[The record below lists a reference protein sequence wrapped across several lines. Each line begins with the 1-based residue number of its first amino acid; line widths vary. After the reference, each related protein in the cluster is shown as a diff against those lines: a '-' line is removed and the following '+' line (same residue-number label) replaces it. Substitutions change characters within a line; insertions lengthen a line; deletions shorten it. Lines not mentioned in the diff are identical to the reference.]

1 MAEEY
6 NKQESVVAL
15 EQQQDQEE
23 ETQQQQVQQLAEE
36 VAEAVLADDDVI
48 KTTTPTPPPTP
59 EPPSEAERELAL
71 ELQVDPDRAYLSED
85 VLLKHLRRQA
95 RIVSLALEARASTP
109 LSSGD
114 LTLAYERRLFS
125 PPTPPLR
132 QENGTCAPDPHI
144 NFYPAFMV
152 PEVLAT
158 YHLFF
163 FNHKIP
169 VSCRANRTRADSL
182 LALREGA
189 HLPEFPAMSEVSK
202 IFEGLGDEEIAAE
215 VKSLQ
220 ESHSALV
227 ELSGDNPRLAVV
239 KRTVSLSHFAYPA
252 ITLPPKVMD
261 CVMEQ
266 LIMKKQ
272 KPQEDDA
279 APPEDEDLAVVSNDE
294 LAGWLKLAPGPE
306 VPALLEERRKTLMA
320 VTLVSVHLECM
331 RRFFT
336 EPQIIRKLGESLHYL
351 FRHGYIKQ
359 ACKISNVELTSLVS
373 YLGILHENRLGQ
385 NVLHNTLE
393 GEARRDYVR
402 DTIYLFLLYTW
413 QTAMG
418 IWQQCLEN
426 TNLKE
431 LEKLLRRER
440 RALWT
445 GFDER
450 TITQDLAD
458 IIFPQQL
465 LATLQNGLPDFVSQS
480 MMQNFRTF
488 VLERSGL
495 LPAVCNALPSD
506 FVPIAYRE
514 CPPPLWGYTY
524 LLQLA
529 NYLMYH
535 NDVAEDVSGEGALL
549 ECYCRCNLCTP
560 HRSLAVNT
568 ALLNETQSIGTFELQ
583 GPPGA
588 DGTPGR
594 SLKLSAGLWTSAYL
608 RKFVPEDYHAHSLRF
623 YENQSKPRSQEL
635 TACVITQ
642 SSILAQLQEIK
653 KAREEFLLKKG
664 HGVYLDPQTGEQL
677 NTSDAS
683 ADANALTTAG
693 SVRRCKTSDNLPALT
708 QQRHGRPQGSQQ
720 LQGEGRSESR
730 GSFRRGGKGG
740 RRHANGAHQQRGGG
754 VQRGGGELYGRGG
767 LQQQRGAGRPG
778 GSARGGPGKIAPGG
792 AGGAEV
798 CPADFGGPQSCLSAS
813 SCPIGAACSGG
824 GTSCKLA
831 GATGS
836 EESQA

>member
-1 MAEEY
+1 MAEEH
-6 NKQESVVAL
+6 KEESVVSP
-15 EQQQDQEE
+15 QQDDQT
-23 ETQQQQVQQLAEE
+23 ETQVQQLAEA
-36 VAEAVLADDDVI
+36 VAEAVLNDDDV
-48 KTTTPTPPPTP
+48 TTPD
-59 EPPSEAERELAL
+59 PPSEGERALAL
-71 ELQVDPDRAYLSED
+71 ELQVDPDRSYLSED
-85 VLLKHLRRQA
+85 LLLKHLRRQA
-95 RIVSLALEARASTP
+95 RIVALALEARASVP
-109 LSSGD
+109 LCSCD

-132 QENGTCAPDPHI
+132 QANGTCAPDPHI

-163 FNHKIP
+163 LNHKIP

-189 HLPEFPAMSEVSK
+189 RLPEFPAMAEVSK
-202 IFEGLGDEEIAAE
+202 IFEGLGEEEVAAE
-215 VKSLQ
+215 VNSLQ
-220 ESHSALV
+220 ENHSALV
-227 ELSGDNPRLAVV
+227 ELRGDNPRLAVV

-272 KPQEDDA
+272 KPQEDPE
-279 APPEDEDLAVVSNDE
+279 APPEEEDLAVVSNDE
-294 LAGWLKLAPGPE
+294 LAGWLKLPRGPE
-306 VPALLEERRKTLMA
+306 TPALLEERRKTLMA

-336 EPQIIRKLGESLHYL
+336 DPTIIRKLGESLHYL

-385 NVLHNTLE
+385 NVLHSTLE

-418 IWQQCLEN
+418 VWQQCLESD
-426 TNLKE
+426 NLKE
-431 LEKLLRRER
+431 LEKLLRRQR

-458 IIFPQQL
+458 IIFPAKL
-465 LATLQNGLPDFVSQS
+465 LTTLQNGLPDFVSQS
-480 MMQNFRTF
+480 MMQNFRAF
-488 VLERSGL
+488 VLERSGM
-495 LPAVCNALPSD
+495 LPAMCNALPSD

-535 NDVAEDVSGEGALL
+535 NDVAEDVSGEGALM

-588 DGTPGR
+588 DGSPGR

-608 RKFVPEDYHAHSLRF
+608 RKFVPEDYHAHELRF

-642 SSILAQLQEIK
+642 SGILAQLQEIK
-653 KAREEFLLKKG
+653 RAREEFLLKKG

-677 NTSDAS
+677 NTPEAS
-683 ADANALTTAG
+683 ADANALAAG
-693 SVRRCKTSDNLPALT
+693 RRYRTSDNLPALAS
-708 QQRHGRPQGSQQ
+708 QRHGRSASGSQQ
-720 LQGEGRSESR
+720 LQGEGRLGEGR
-730 GSFRRGGKGG
+730 GGQRRAGAGGKGS
-740 RRHANGAHQQRGGG
+740 RRHASGAHQQRGGG
-754 VQRGGGELYGRGG
+754 GLQRGGGELYGGRGG
-767 LQQQRGAGRPG
+767 LQQRGAGRAG
-778 GSARGGPGKIAPGG
+778 GPARGTLGQIASGG

-798 CPADFGGPQSCLSAS
+798 CPADFGCPQSCLSAS
-813 SCPIGAACSGG
+813 ACPIGAGGAAC
-824 GTSCKLA
+824 KPA
-831 GATGS
+831 GAGGS
-836 EESQA
+836 EEKRQA

>member
-1 MAEEY
+1 MAEEH
-6 NKQESVVAL
+6 KEESVPQNE
-15 EQQQDQEE
+15 EQ
-23 ETQQQQVQQLAEE
+23 ETQVQQLAEA
-36 VAEAVLADDDVI
+36 VAEAVLEDDV
-48 KTTTPTPPPTP
+48 TTPTPEPAPEPTP
-59 EPPSEAERELAL
+59 PSSEAERELAL
-71 ELQVDPDRAYLSED
+71 ELQVDPDRAYLTED

-95 RIVSLALEARASTP
+95 RIVALALEERAAAP
-109 LSSGD
+109 LCSCD

-132 QENGTCAPDPHI
+132 QANGTCAPDPHI
-144 NFYPAFMV
+144 NFYPAFML

-169 VSCRANRTRADSL
+169 VSCRANRTRADAL
-182 LALREGA
+182 LTLREGA
-189 HLPEFPAMSEVSK
+189 RLPEFPAMSEVSK
-202 IFEGLGDEEIAAE
+202 IFEGLGDEEVAAE
-215 VKSLQ
+215 VNSLQ
-220 ESHSALV
+220 ENQSALV
-227 ELSGDNPRLAVV
+227 ELRGDNPRLAVV
-239 KRTVSLSHFAYPA
+239 KRTASLSHFAYPA

-272 KPQEDDA
+272 KPQEDPE
-279 APPEDEDLAVVSNDE
+279 APPEEEDLAVVSNDE
-294 LAGWLKLAPGPE
+294 LAGWLKLPRGPE
-306 VPALLEERRKTLMA
+306 TPALLEERRKTLMA

-336 EPQIIRKLGESLHYL
+336 EPTVIRKLGESLHYL

-373 YLGILHENRLGQ
+373 YLGILHENRVGQ
-385 NVLHNTLE
+385 NVLHTTLE

-418 IWQQCLEN
+418 VWQQCLES

-440 RALWT
+440 RTLWT

-458 IIFPQQL
+458 LIFPPKL

-480 MMQNFRTF
+480 MMQNFRSF

-495 LPAVCNALPSD
+495 LPAMCNALPSD

-588 DGTPGR
+588 DGSPGR

-608 RKFVPEDYHAHSLRF
+608 RKFVPEDYHAHELRF
-623 YENQSKPRSQEL
+623 YENQSQPRSQEL

-642 SSILAQLQEIK
+642 SGILAQLQEIK
-653 KAREEFLLKKG
+653 RAREEFLLKKG

-677 NTSDAS
+677 NTPDAS
-683 ADANALTTAG
+683 ADANALAAG
-693 SVRRCKTSDNLPALT
+693 RRYRTSDNLPALT
-708 QQRHGRPQGSQQ
+708 QQHHGRAQGSQH
-720 LQGEGRSESR
+720 LQGEGRLGEGR
-730 GSFRRGGKGG
+730 GSLRRGSKGG
-740 RRHANGAHQQRGGG
+740 RRHGAGAHQQRGGG
-754 VQRGGGELYGRGG
+754 LQRGGGGELHGRGG
-767 LQQQRGAGRPG
+767 GGLQQRGAGRLG
-778 GSARGGPGKIAPGG
+778 GPARGAAGQIAPGG

-798 CPADFGGPQSCLSAS
+798 CPADFGCPQSCLSAS
-813 SCPIGAACSGG
+813 SCPIGAGG
-824 GTSCKLA
+824 ASCKRA
-831 GATGS
+831 ASGAQ
-836 EESQA
+836 EEKQA

>member
-1 MAEEY
+1 MADMEHKE
-6 NKQESVVAL
+6 ESVSL
-15 EQQQDQEE
+15 SSPDENRE
-23 ETQQQQVQQLAEE
+23 ETQVQQLAEA
-36 VAEAVLADDDVI
+36 VAETALPPAGDDVNDDV
-48 KTTTPTPPPTP
+48 TQAPPPSP
-59 EPPSEAERELAL
+59 RSEAESELAL

-85 VLLKHLRRQA
+85 MLLKHLRRQA
-95 RIVSLALEARASTP
+95 RIVALAVEARTSLP
-109 LSSGD
+109 LSSSD
-114 LTLAYERRLFS
+114 LSLAYERRLFS

-163 FNHKIP
+163 LNHKIP

-189 HLPEFPAMSEVSK
+189 RLPEFPAMSEVSK
-202 IFEGLGDEEIAAE
+202 IFEGLGDEEIASEAAS
-215 VKSLQ
+215 SLPTEQ
-220 ESHSALV
+220 HSALV
-227 ELSGDNPRLAVV
+227 ELRGDNPRLAVV
-239 KRTVSLSHFAYPA
+239 KRTVSLSHCAYPA

-272 KPQEDDA
+272 KPQEDPE
-279 APPEDEDLAVVSNDE
+279 APPEEEDLAVVSNDE

-306 VPALLEERRKTLMA
+306 VPALLEDRRKTLMA
-320 VTLVSVHLECM
+320 VTLVSVHLECL

-336 EPQIIRKLGESLHYL
+336 DPQVIRKLGESLHYL

-385 NVLHNTLE
+385 NVLHSTLE

-418 IWQQCLEN
+418 VWQQCLET

-458 IIFPQQL
+458 LIFPSQL
-465 LATLQNGLPDFVSQS
+465 LTTLQNGLPDFVSQS
-480 MMQNFRTF
+480 MMQNFRSF
-488 VLERSGL
+488 ILERSGL

-594 SLKLSAGLWTSAYL
+594 SLKLSPGLWTSAYL
-608 RKFVPEDYHAHSLRF
+608 RKFVPEDYHAHQVRF

-642 SSILAQLQEIK
+642 SGILAQLQEIK

-664 HGVYLDPQTGEQL
+664 RGVYLDPQTGEQL
-677 NTSDAS
+677 NTPDAS
-683 ADANALTTAG
+683 ADANAFTGTNTATTA
-693 SVRRCKTSDNLPALT
+693 RRQRLHENLPILA
-708 QQRHGRPQGSQQ
+708 RHGSPQGSQQ
-720 LQGEGRSESR
+720 LQGEGRGEGR
-730 GSFRRGGKGG
+730 GSYRRG
-740 RRHANGAHQQRGGG
+740 RRHGSGAHQQRRGGG
-754 VQRGGGELYGRGG
+754 GLPQRGGGGELYGGRG
-767 LQQQRGAGRPG
+767 LQQRGAGRPG
-778 GSARGGPGKIAPGG
+778 GSARGGGG
-792 AGGAEV
+792 PLATGNAGGAEV
-798 CPADFGGPQSCLSAS
+798 CPADFGGGAQSCLSAS
-813 SCPIGAACSGG
+813 SCPIGASGACPRAAA
-824 GTSCKLA
+824 A
-831 GATGS
+831 GAHPTGP
-836 EESQA
+836 EEKQA

>member
-1 MAEEY
+1 MAEEH
-6 NKQESVVAL
+6 KEESVP
-15 EQQQDQEE
+15 QNEE
-23 ETQQQQVQQLAEE
+23 ETQVQQLAEA
-36 VAEAVLADDDVI
+36 VAEAVLDDDV
-48 KTTTPTPPPTP
+48 TTPTPKPTAT
-59 EPPSEAERELAL
+59 ETPSDAERDLAL

-85 VLLKHLRRQA
+85 LLLKHLRRQA
-95 RIVSLALEARASTP
+95 RIVALALEDRAFVP
-109 LSSGD
+109 LCSCD
-114 LTLAYERRLFS
+114 LTRAYEQRLFS

-132 QENGTCAPDPHI
+132 QANGTCAPDPHI

-169 VSCRANRTRADSL
+169 VSCRANRSRTDSL

-189 HLPEFPAMSEVSK
+189 RLPEFPAMSEVSK
-202 IFEGLGDEEIAAE
+202 IFEGLGNEEVLAE
-215 VKSLQ
+215 VNSLQ
-220 ESHSALV
+220 ENQSALV
-227 ELSGDNPRLAVV
+227 ELQGDNPRLAVV
-239 KRTVSLSHFAYPA
+239 KRSVSLSHFAYPA

-272 KPQEDDA
+272 KPQEDPE
-279 APPEDEDLAVVSNDE
+279 APPEEEDLAVVSNNE
-294 LAGWLKLAPGPE
+294 LAGWLKLPPGPE
-306 VPALLEERRKTLMA
+306 TPALLEERRKTLMA

-336 EPQIIRKLGESLHYL
+336 EPAIVRKLGESLHYL

-373 YLGILHENRLGQ
+373 YLGILHENRVGQ
-385 NVLHNTLE
+385 NVLHSTLE

-402 DTIYLFLLYTW
+402 DTIYLFLIYTW

-418 IWQQCLEN
+418 VWQQCLE
-426 TNLKE
+426 TANLKE
-431 LEKLLRRER
+431 LEKLLRRQR
-440 RALWT
+440 RTLWT

-458 IIFPQQL
+458 IIFPPKL

-480 MMQNFRTF
+480 MMQNFRSF

-495 LPAVCNALPSD
+495 LPAMCNALPSD
-506 FVPIAYRE
+506 FVPVAYRE

-524 LLQLA
+524 LLHLA

-588 DGTPGR
+588 DGSPGR

-608 RKFVPEDYHAHSLRF
+608 RKFVPEDYHAHELRF
-623 YENQSKPRSQEL
+623 YENQSQPRSQEL

-642 SSILAQLQEIK
+642 TGILAQLQEIK
-653 KAREEFLLKKG
+653 RAREEFLLKKG

-677 NTSDAS
+677 NTPDAS
-683 ADANALTTAG
+683 ADANALAAG
-693 SVRRCKTSDNLPALT
+693 RRYRTSDNLSALT
-708 QQRHGRPQGSQQ
+708 QQQHGRSQRSQQ
-720 LQGEGRSESR
+720 LQGEGRLGEGR
-730 GSFRRGGKGG
+730 GSLRRGSKGG
-740 RRHANGAHQQRGGG
+740 RKHGAGAHQQRGGG
-754 VQRGGGELYGRGG
+754 LQRGGGGELHGRGG
-767 LQQQRGAGRPG
+767 GLQQRGAGRLG
-778 GSARGGPGKIAPGG
+778 GPARGAAGQIAPGG
-792 AGGAEV
+792 AGGAEI
-798 CPADFGGPQSCLSAS
+798 CPADFGCPQSCLSAS
-813 SCPIGAACSGG
+813 SCPIGAGG
-824 GTSCKLA
+824 ASCKRAA
-831 GATGS
+831 GSSG
-836 EESQA
+836 EEKQA